1 MCSFANDVDFA
12 NFDETGAGLAATIA

>member
-12 NFDETGAGLAATIA
+12 NFDETGARLAATIA